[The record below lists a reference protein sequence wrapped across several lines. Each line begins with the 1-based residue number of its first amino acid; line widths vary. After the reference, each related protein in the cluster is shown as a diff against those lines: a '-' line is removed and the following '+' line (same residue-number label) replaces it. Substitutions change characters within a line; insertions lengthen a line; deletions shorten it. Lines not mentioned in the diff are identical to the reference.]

1 MTFLGGAV
9 LFAAGLA
16 IGSFGTLIGAG
27 GGFLLVPLLLLGY
40 HFDPPDAVG
49 TSLALVFLNAVSGS
63 AAYLRQ
69 KRVDL
74 ALGVRFAAATIPGAI
89 GGAYL
94 TRALSSSV
102 FSLGFGCLL
111 LAIAG
116 LLLSGIRLR
125 PSARATRRRFSGA
138 AGVSHEYYVDA
149 WKGVVVS
156 FLVGVLSTTF
166 GIGGG
171 IIHVPFLIV
180 VLSVPVHVATATS
193 QFVLSVSTFVGAL
206 TFLSLGHVRLPTTA
220 VIGAGIL
227 IGAQLGARLSVRA
240 SPVLIKRV
248 LAASLALVGLRMILH
263 AAKIPFLAR
272 P

>member
-1 MTFLGGAV
+1 
-9 LFAAGLA
+9 
-16 IGSFGTLIGAG
+16 
-27 GGFLLVPLLLLGY
+27 
-40 HFDPPDAVG
+40 
-49 TSLALVFLNAVSGS
+49 
-63 AAYLRQ
+63 
-69 KRVDL
+69 
-74 ALGVRFAAATIPGAI
+74 
-89 GGAYL
+89 
-94 TRALSSSV
+94 
-102 FSLGFGCLL
+102 
-111 LAIAG
+111 
-116 LLLSGIRLR
+116 
-125 PSARATRRRFSGA
+125 
-138 AGVSHEYYVDA
+138 
-149 WKGVVVS
+149 VS

-193 QFVLSVSTFVGAL
+193 QFVLSVSTFAGAL

-240 SPVLIKRV
+240 SPALIKRV